1 MVRPREPIKLI
12 QAKGKKHL
20 TKDEIE
26 KRTNEELDVNLKN
39 IKPPTYLTAAEKK
52 TFEQISEKLLSV
64 GIMTELDEDCLAR
77 YIIARRL
84 YIEYT
89 KTLTT
94 MIKKHK
100 KEEE

>member
-52 TFEQISEKLLSV
+52 TFEQI
-64 GIMTELDEDCLAR
+64 
-77 YIIARRL
+77 
-84 YIEYT
+84 
-89 KTLTT
+89 
-94 MIKKHK
+94 
-100 KEEE
+100 